1 MFGGFPVFFL
11 LGISSLILLWSENT
25 LCVISVLSN
34 VLSFV
39 LWPRIWPILVYVP
52 WALGKKWV
60 LFGQDVWQTLIRSCL
75 WRVVEFWVLADFLSG
90 CSSLIER
97 GMLPSPTRIVDL
109 PFSPFRSTSFCFAVS
124 WLCCLMRIQESRV
137 FLVGWLFYRYMCP
150 SVSCSFLCPVLPVS
164 IDLMQY
170 GPFRFLLDNVCMVC
184 LMPPSS
190 FSLPR
195 RRLGFL
201 LDSTEQVTGCSCR
214 SRSVFSAH
222 RHLCLVYMSG
232 LAPAIFYLFSVCSLS
247 SHFSVPFLLPVCGF
261 LEQFLEF
268 YFGLS
273 VIFFSIF
280 PCIAFLVVSLDISY
294 LPLCLLTLFSSWC
307 NCLISSTLDSGIN
320 FASIVKHNLEN
331 SRGQEGLRYLDLFL
345 SASFFLP
352 SWCSA
357 FLPREVPVTI
367 S

>member
-1 MFGGFPVFFL
+1 MFHGHLEKNGFCLGRMFDKRWSGPVCGVL
-11 LGISSLILLWSENT
+11 LSSGSSLIFCLAVHHLLREACCRLQLELWFCLFLLSVPPVSAL
-25 LCVISVLSN
+25 LCRGSV
-34 VLSFV
+34 
-39 LWPRIWPILVYVP
+39 
-52 WALGKKWV
+52 
-60 LFGQDVWQTLIRSCL
+60 VWC
-75 WRVVEFWVLADFLSG
+75 AD
-90 CSSLIER
+90 
-97 GMLPSPTRIVDL
+97 
-109 PFSPFRSTSFCFAVS
+109 
-124 WLCCLMRIQESRV
+124 IQESRV
-137 FLVGWLFYRYMCP
+137 FLVGWLFYRYMYP
-150 SVSCSFLCPVLPVS
+150 SVSCSFLCPVVPVS

-195 RRLGFL
+195 RHLGFL
-201 LDSTEQVTGCSCR
+201 LDSTEQVTGCSLCCR
-214 SRSVFSAH
+214 SRSVVSVH

-268 YFGLS
+268 YFDLS

-307 NCLISSTLDSGIN
+307 NCLISSTLDSGII